1 MATFREAVLA
11 ALAEGARLVEE
22 ATVSAALLET
32 EIAKRESAESCERC
46 GAVLPPP
53 YDRPEWAKS
62 VAARHPTPRR
72 QAMTEPPIA
81 RYRLTLT
88 IKGNT
93 LDEIEDRLA
102 TQVNGGFLLDSDYG
116 KRDSWNSTDGTTTS
130 VMEHHNP
137 DMTPERYAAEL
148 DAWWTAR
155 NAERKADANG

>member
-1 MATFREAVLA
+1 
-11 ALAEGARLVEE
+11 
-22 ATVSAALLET
+22 
-32 EIAKRESAESCERC
+32 
-46 GAVLPPP
+46 
-53 YDRPEWAKS
+53 
-62 VAARHPTPRR
+62 
-72 QAMTEPPIA
+72 MTEPPIA

-102 TQVNGGFLLDSDYG
+102 TQVNGGFLLDSDYD
-116 KRDSWNSTDGTTTS
+116 KRVPWSSTDGTTTS

>member
-1 MATFREAVLA
+1 MA
-11 ALAEGARLVEE
+11 
-22 ATVSAALLET
+22 
-32 EIAKRESAESCERC
+32 
-46 GAVLPPP
+46 
-53 YDRPEWAKS
+53 
-62 VAARHPTPRR
+62 
-72 QAMTEPPIA
+72 EPPIA

-116 KRDSWNSTDGTTTS
+116 KRDSWNYTDGTTTS

-148 DAWWTAR
+148 HAWWTAR

>member
-1 MATFREAVLA
+1 MA
-11 ALAEGARLVEE
+11 
-22 ATVSAALLET
+22 
-32 EIAKRESAESCERC
+32 
-46 GAVLPPP
+46 
-53 YDRPEWAKS
+53 
-62 VAARHPTPRR
+62 
-72 QAMTEPPIA
+72 EPPIA

-130 VMEHHNP
+130 VMEHLNP
-137 DMTPERYAAEL
+137 DMTPERYSAEL

-155 NAERKADANG
+155 KAERKANPDG

>member
-1 MATFREAVLA
+1 MAH
-11 ALAEGARLVEE
+11 
-22 ATVSAALLET
+22 S
-32 EIAKRESAESCERC
+32 
-46 GAVLPPP
+46 
-53 YDRPEWAKS
+53 
-62 VAARHPTPRR
+62 
-72 QAMTEPPIA
+72 PIA

-148 DAWWTAR
+148 DAWWTVIRHYERAR
-155 NAERKADANG
+155 VWTSRAAAGSTRRCPMPTRVSTSRRWPELLSPTRGTTTRTGSSRT

>member
-62 VAARHPTPRR
+62 VAPRH
-72 QAMTEPPIA
+72 
-81 RYRLTLT
+81 L
-88 IKGNT
+88 G
-93 LDEIEDRLA
+93 
-102 TQVNGGFLLDSDYG
+102 
-116 KRDSWNSTDGTTTS
+116 
-130 VMEHHNP
+130 
-137 DMTPERYAAEL
+137 
-148 DAWWTAR
+148 
-155 NAERKADANG
+155 ADANG

>member
-1 MATFREAVLA
+1 
-11 ALAEGARLVEE
+11 
-22 ATVSAALLET
+22 
-32 EIAKRESAESCERC
+32 
-46 GAVLPPP
+46 
-53 YDRPEWAKS
+53 
-62 VAARHPTPRR
+62 
-72 QAMTEPPIA
+72 MTEPPIA

-148 DAWWTAR
+148 DAWWTVIRPLRASPSVDFSGR
-155 NAERKADANG
+155 RRKHTEVSDADA